1 MSFHPSAPDY
11 SIALAGNPNVGK
23 STVFNRLTGLHQHTG
38 NWSGK
43 TVALASGTCRLGS
56 KLLSVTDLPGC
67 YSLQP
72 RSKEEQIARDFLT
85 QNKADLV
92 VVICDALCLERNLGL
107 LFQVLAL
114 TNRVILCINLMDQA
128 AKKGVQVSCTSLEK
142 SLHIPVLGITARKKG
157 DIKKLKNLI
166 LETLEKPAHENHKP
180 YDEAEKNA
188 CCHDCFDCRGCCG
201 CCGCSD
207 CRDCCDCCGC
217 SSLHT
222 PESFHTPGDCL
233 ACCSCLCRQSVRYTR
248 PDYMKREERL
258 DALFTG
264 KITAFFFMILF
275 LFCIFWI
282 TLTGANYISD
292 ILQRLLFSLEPL
304 LFHGL
309 SSLLPETLC
318 QLLIHGIYRVTAWV
332 VSVMLP
338 PMALFFPFFA
348 LLEDFGYLPRAAFN
362 MDRCFAKCN
371 SCGKQ
376 ALTMMMGF
384 GCNAAGVTGCRIIDS
399 PRERLIAILTNSL
412 VPCNGRFPTILA
424 ILTMFFSISAEGPAA
439 GLMLA
444 LLLTGVVVFGICMT
458 FFSSWLLSKTILKGV
473 PSFFAL
479 ELPPYRRPPFLQ
491 VIFRSFTDRTLKILL
506 RALKTAAPAGLF
518 IWLLS
523 NIGLGGVSLLTHACR
538 LLDPLASFLG
548 LDGPILLAF
557 LLGIPANEIV
567 LPILI
572 MAYTAQTSL
581 TGFGNLAGLSTLL
594 MNQGWTTETA
604 LCVLVLCVLHWPCA
618 TTLLTIKKET
628 QSLKW
633 TALAFCLP
641 TALGFLI
648 CFLLHSAFWIFG

>member
-1 MSFHPSAPDY
+1 MSRKSPSTPDH

-23 STVFNRLTGLHQHTG
+23 TTIFNRLTGLHQHTG

-43 TVALASGTCRLGS
+43 TVSLVSGTYKLGS
-56 KLLSVTDLPGC
+56 KVVSVTDLPGC
-67 YSLQP
+67 YSLHP
-72 RSKEEQIARDFLT
+72 RSQEEQVARDFLT

-107 LFQVLAL
+107 LFQVLSL
-114 TNRVILCINLMDQA
+114 TDRVILCVNLMDQA
-128 AKKGVQVSCTSLEK
+128 AQKGVQVSCASLEEA
-142 SLHIPVLGITARKKG
+142 LHIPVLGITARKKA
-157 DIKKLKNLI
+157 DIKKLKYLI
-166 LETLEKPAHENHKP
+166 AEALETPSTDHSPADIGSARP
-180 YDEAEKNA
+180 
-188 CCHDCFDCRGCCG
+188 HDLSTLHPHCPQP
-201 CCGCSD
+201 
-207 CRDCCDCCGC
+207 
-217 SSLHT
+217 SST
-222 PESFHTPGDCL
+222 QCCL
-233 ACCSCLCRQSVRYTR
+233 AYCSRLCRQSVRYTK
-248 PDYMKREERL
+248 PDAMKREERL

-264 KITAFFFMILF
+264 KVTAFFFMILF
-275 LFCIFWI
+275 LSCIFWI
-282 TLTGANYISD
+282 TLTGANYVSD
-292 ILQRLLFSLEPL
+292 ILQHLLFSLEPL
-304 LFHGL
+304 LSRWL
-309 SSLLPETLC
+309 SSFFPEKLC
-318 QLLIHGIYRVTAWV
+318 QLLVHGVYKVTAWV

-348 LLEDFGYLPRAAFN
+348 FLEDLGYLPRVAFT
-362 MDRCFAKCN
+362 MDPCFSKCR

-424 ILTMFFSISAEGPAA
+424 ILTMFFSISAKGPIA
-439 GLMLA
+439 GIILA
-444 LLLTGVVVFGICMT
+444 LMLTGVVIFGICMT

-491 VIFRSFTDRTLKILL
+491 IILHSFTDRTLRILL

-518 IWLLS
+518 LWLLA
-523 NIGLGGVSLLTHACR
+523 NIPIGGTSLLLHACR
-538 LLDPLASFLG
+538 FLDPFARSFG
-548 LDGPILLAF
+548 IDGPILLAF
-557 LLGIPANEIV
+557 FLGIPANEIV

-572 MAYTAQTSL
+572 MAYTAQPSL
-581 TGFGNLAGLSTLL
+581 TAIDSMAGLSSLL
-594 MNQGWTTETA
+594 TAQGWTAETA

-648 CFLLHSAFWIFG
+648 CFLLHNAFRILG